1 MELFTPI
8 ENVKTIG
15 PVYAKRLKKL
25 GIHEAKDLLFHFPY
39 RYEDY
44 SKIVPINELK
54 KDDIATVRGKVMRI
68 SERRARRRNLKIVEA
83 YIEDRT
89 DSLRAVWFNQS
100 FIKSYMDKSSHVLLA
115 GTVSLGQDG
124 LFMSNPTYE
133 AERMDRAP
141 IHAGRI
147 VPIYPQTRGITS
159 RWLRHAIYQLLPYAE
174 NVQDSMP
181 EHLRNSK
188 KFPPIKNALQQIHF
202 PGGKKQVEDAR
213 RRFEFEEIFYIQLA
227 ALKAKKELQKESS
240 PKIKSHVGLT
250 KKFVASLPFKLTD
263 SQKKSAWQIL
273 KDLEKPAPMNR
284 LLEGDVGSGKT
295 VVAAIAALNTIKA
308 NFQTAYMAPTEI
320 LAEQHFLNLKSIL
333 PPTSMALYTRG
344 NRRYF
349 AEGKEEN
356 LSKEKMKQHIST
368 GKIDFIIGTHTLAQD
383 GVKFK
388 KLGLIIVDEQHRF
401 GIRQRAALAKDKGNK
416 KELIPN
422 FLSMTATPIPR
433 SLALTI
439 YGDLDISLLKEM
451 PSGRK
456 KTITKVVPPKNR
468 KGAYDFIKSELDK
481 GMQAFVV
488 VPLIEISEKLEA
500 KSAKEEY
507 EKLSSGPF

>member
-202 PGGKKQVEDAR
+202 PGDKKQVEDAR

-227 ALKAKKELQKESS
+227 ALKAKKELQKES
-240 PKIKSHVGLT
+240 
-250 KKFVASLPFKLTD
+250 
-263 SQKKSAWQIL
+263 AWQIL
-273 KDLEKPAPMNR
+273 KDLEKPTPMNR

-320 LAEQHFLNLKSIL
+320 LAEQHFLNLKGIL
-333 PPTSMALYTRG
+333 PPTSIALYTRG